1 MKILFISPTYS
12 GVGGIGPHAFR
23 LSQKLREE
31 GYDIELMKVPH
42 IPIKNLKN
50 LSFSLFGTLKAFS
63 NHKIYDVVHAWGVL
77 HHTGNMAQALR
88 ICADLI
94 RPGGYMIVSI
104 YNHHW
109 TSPLWKKLKEVYCF
123 SPKTIKKIII

>member
-50 LSFSLFGTLKAFS
+50 SFEPVEILEQIPKPINQNTFFKLNKFLSFTSILVIFITFYFLFIFF
-63 NHKIYDVVHAWGVL
+63 I
-77 HHTGNMAQALR
+77 QF
-88 ICADLI
+88 IC
-94 RPGGYMIVSI
+94 
-104 YNHHW
+104 
-109 TSPLWKKLKEVYCF
+109 F
-123 SPKTIKKIII
+123 F